1 MGGSQFN
8 KLNNLYLINS
18 LDYGNSFTN
27 PSPLFEKNPN
37 YKNMNES
44 EINRSVYHPSNVE
57 ITNNNLFFVVWQ
69 DSISSQ
75 NEDIFL
81 DTNVKKDSTYRQ
93 IINLSNNSGISECL
107 SIAIS
112 DQDIYNMG
120 RFYSWKP

>member
-44 EINRSVYHPSNVE
+44 EINGSVYHPSNVE